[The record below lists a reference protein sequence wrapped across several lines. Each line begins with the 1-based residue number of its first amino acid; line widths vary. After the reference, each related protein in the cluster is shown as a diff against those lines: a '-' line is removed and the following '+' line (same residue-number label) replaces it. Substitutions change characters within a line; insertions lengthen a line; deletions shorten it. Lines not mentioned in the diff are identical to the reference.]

1 MFHIFNKWL
10 ILIALF
16 IGNQATANNLSKD
29 LYESNEQLFAS
40 QRNVLKVKPKVAE
53 IEDYLIKQRFLMH
66 SDALSK
72 DVTFL
77 LNLIDLEQ
85 QISQKND
92 KKNVTKLID
101 RYKNSTIIFGCN
113 YYSNDDVKEI
123 SEIKNPTLAALILDL
138 NKNIKNTCDLVKRIN
153 TK

>member
-1 MFHIFNKWL
+1 MFHLFNKWL
-10 ILIALF
+10 ILIALL

-40 QRNVLKVKPKVAE
+40 HRNVLKVKPKAAE
-53 IEDYLIKQRFLMH
+53 IEDFLIKERFLKN

-77 LNLIDLEQ
+77 LHLIDLEQ

-92 KKNVTKLID
+92 KKIVTKLID
-101 RYKNSTIIFGCN
+101 RYKNSTIFGCN
-113 YYSNDDVKEI
+113 YYSNDDVNEI

-138 NKNIKNTCDLVKRIN
+138 NKNIKNTCDLVKKIN